1 MRRFGRARLML
12 LLAAIGPGIIT
23 SAADNDAGGIIT
35 YTFAG
40 AAYRYSLLWVMVL
53 ITFVLAMVQEM
64 CARMGVVTQKGLGE
78 LIRENFGVKWTMFAL
93 GALLIAN
100 LATTTAEF
108 AGLAAALGIFGVSK
122 YVTVPIAAITIW
134 LLVVK
139 GTFETVERVFLGLSV
154 VYATYVISGV
164 MARPDWSE
172 VLSATI
178 TPQFKSDPAFLFLA
192 IAVIGTT
199 ITPWMQFF
207 LQATVVDKG
216 VRLENYRYQKWD
228 VYIGSF
234 FTDLVSFFIIVAAAK
249 MIYDVHNGPVMI
261 SSAAEAAAALRPVAH
276 GYAAALFAVGLF
288 GASLL
293 AAAVLPLSTAYTY
306 SEAFGWEKAIS
317 RRFSEAPIFYSIFT
331 FCIVFGSVVVML
343 PNLHLV
349 NAMINAQAV
358 SGILLPVILV
368 FMLKLV
374 NRKDVMG
381 DYTNSPLYNV
391 VVWAMAVVLIIL
403 TVGWL
408 VGLMLG
414 LG

>member
-1 MRRFGRARLML
+1 MRRLSRRRLFAF
-12 LLAAIGPGIIT
+12 LAIIGPGIIT
-23 SAADNDAGGIIT
+23 SAADNDAGGIMT
-35 YTFAG
+35 YTVAG
-40 AAYRYSLLWVMVL
+40 ASYRYSLLWVLVL

-78 LIRENFGVKWTMFAL
+78 LIRENFGVKWTLFAL
-93 GALLIAN
+93 GALLIGN

-108 AGLAAALGIFGVSK
+108 AGLAAALGIFGVPR

-134 LLVVK
+134 LLVVR
-139 GTFETVERVFLGLSV
+139 GTFRTVERVFLALIV
-154 VYATYVISGV
+154 VYATYVVSGL
-164 MARPDWSE
+164 MARPDWGE
-172 VLSATI
+172 VLQATF
-178 TPQFKSDPAFLFLA
+178 TPAFETSPAFLFLA

-234 FTDLVSFFIIVAAAK
+234 LTDLVAFFIVVAAAK
-249 MIYDVHNGPVMI
+249 MIHDNNGGPVMI
-261 SSAAEAAAALRPVAH
+261 RNAQEAAAALRPVAH
-276 GYAAALFAVGLF
+276 GYAAALFAIGLF

-306 SEAFGWEKAIS
+306 SEAFGWEKTIS
-317 RRFSEAPIFYSIFT
+317 RRFAEAPIFYSIFT
-331 FCIVFGSVVVML
+331 FSILFGSVVVLL
-343 PNLHLV
+343 PNVHLID
-349 NAMINAQAV
+349 AMINAQAI

-374 NRKDVMG
+374 NRQDVMG
-381 DYTNSPLYNV
+381 RYTNSPVYNII
-391 VVWAMAVVLIIL
+391 VWSMAIVLIGM
-403 TVGWL
+403 TAAWL
-408 VGLMLG
+408 VGLLLG
-414 LG
+414 Y